1 MVAVGVG
8 WWGSMAVVVVV
19 VGGRWVGGKVASQCR
34 YSPCDGA
41 DAEELG

>member
-19 VGGRWVGGKVASQCR
+19 VGVGGKVASQCR